1 MSELTPED
9 ALRLNVLLAGE
20 IQAIRIDEANMTVLG
35 LSPRGEAAVK
45 LHPVGRSDQYLRL
58 VRELLAGHAIGS
70 PGGYPVYIQ
79 RWTRMG
85 QARDKG
91 LDRLL
96 LLGEPEAA
104 VSVAYSNGLTD
115 ELARRAWWAMPTADN
130 ARRMLERECVAQ
142 GKMGKILADY
152 LIEHLPFENKP
163 HLIIDTVRIVLQPGL
178 ADEATR
184 RRLWGKGSHDSAY
197 HVGFLECLPDGLPE
211 SLPPRA
217 VGETLQPKLAM
228 LVAQGNPYAAQLE
241 RTLSGPGQ
249 AFLKTSEEVLRSPAD
264 QDVVIALLNAMA
276 AYFAA
281 VRPAGCGGNAVD
293 AILADAPQG
302 CSDPLRAIARA
313 ESYAAA
319 LCAGEAQSAGL
330 RELLDAAPELAGEV
344 RAMLALACM
353 DEGVARPVLAR
364 TTAAG
369 TLMRKKLEPVT
380 IPILQQ
386 LAVLRGQPF
395 SAATPRRR
403 R

>member
-1 MSELTPED
+1 MSELSPED
-9 ALRLNVLLAGE
+9 SLRLNVLLAGE
-20 IQAIRIDEANMTVLG
+20 VEAIRIDETAMTVHALT
-35 LSPRGEAAVK
+35 PRGEAAVK
-45 LHPVGRSDQYLRL
+45 LHPTGRNEQYLRL
-58 VRELLAGHAIGS
+58 VREMLAGHAIGS

-130 ARRMLERECVAQ
+130 ARRMLERESVVR
-142 GKMGKILADY
+142 GKMGKILAEY
-152 LIEHLPFENKP
+152 LIEHLPFENVP
-163 HLIIDTVRIVLQPGL
+163 HVIIDTVRIVLQPGL
-178 ADEATR
+178 TDEEAR
-184 RRLWGKGSHDSAY
+184 LRLWSKGRHDNAY
-197 HVGFLECLPDGLPE
+197 YVGFLESLPDDLPECLPA
-211 SLPPRA
+211 RA
-217 VGETLQPKLAM
+217 DLETLRPKLKA
-228 LVAQGNPYAAQLE
+228 LRERENPYAVQLE

-249 AFLKTSEEVLRSPAD
+249 AFLKVSEEVLRSPAD
-264 QDVVIALLNAMA
+264 QDVVVALLNTLA
-276 AYFAA
+276 AYFAS
-281 VRPAGCGGNAVD
+281 VRPADCGGNDVE
-293 AILADAPQG
+293 AILAYADAVCTG
-302 CSDPLRAIARA
+302 K
-313 ESYAAA
+313 
-319 LCAGEAQSAGL
+319 AQSATL
-330 RELLDAAPELAGEV
+330 RELLDAVPELAGEV

-353 DEGVARPVLAR
+353 DAEVATPVLAR

-369 TLMRKKLEPVT
+369 TLMRKKLEPVA

-395 SAATPRRR
+395 SAAAPRRR

>member
-20 IQAIRIDEANMTVLG
+20 IQAIRIDETAMTVHG
-35 LSPRGEAAVK
+35 LTPRGEAAVK
-45 LHPVGRSDQYLRL
+45 LHPAGRNDQYLRL
-58 VRELLAGHAIGS
+58 VREMLAGHAIGS

-85 QARDKG
+85 QTRDKG

-96 LLGEPEAA
+96 LLGEPEAV

-130 ARRMLERECVAQ
+130 ARRMLERESVVR
-142 GKMGKILADY
+142 GEMGKILAEY
-152 LIEHLPFENKP
+152 LIEHLPFENVP
-163 HLIIDTVRIVLQPGL
+163 HVIIDTVRIVLQPGL
-178 ADEATR
+178 TDEEAR
-184 RRLWGKGSHDSAY
+184 RRLWGRGRHDNAY
-197 HVGFLECLPDGLPE
+197 YVGFLECMPDGLPE

-217 VGETLQPKLAM
+217 DLETLRPKLKA
-228 LVAQGNPYAAQLE
+228 LLERGNPYAMQLE

-264 QDVVIALLNAMA
+264 QDVVVALLNTMA

-281 VRPAGCGGNAVD
+281 VRPASCGGNTVEE
-293 AILADAPQG
+293 ILADTPQG
-302 CSDPLRAIARA
+302 HSDPLRAIARA

-319 LCAGEAQSAGL
+319 LCTGNAPSAGL
-330 RELLDAAPELAGEV
+330 SELLDAAPELAGEV
-344 RAMLALACM
+344 RAMLALARM
-353 DEGVARPVLAR
+353 DAEVATPVLAR

-369 TLMRKKLEPVT
+369 TLMRKKLEPVA

>member
-20 IQAIRIDEANMTVLG
+20 VQAIRIDEASMTVFG

-45 LHPVGRSDQYLRL
+45 LHPAGRSDQYLHR

-152 LIEHLPFENKP
+152 LIEHLPFENQP

-178 ADEATR
+178 ADEAAR

-197 HVGFLECLPDGLPE
+197 YVGFLERLPDSLPECLPPHVGLE
-211 SLPPRA
+211 TCRPR
-217 VGETLQPKLAM
+217 LAA
-228 LVAQGNPYAAQLE
+228 LAAQGNLYAAQLE

-281 VRPAGCGGNAVD
+281 VRPASCNGNAVE
-293 AILADAPQG
+293 AILADT
-302 CSDPLRAIARA
+302 
-313 ESYAAA
+313 AA

-330 RELLDAAPELAGEV
+330 RELLDAAPGLAGEV

-353 DEGVARPVLAR
+353 DEEVARPVLAR

-369 TLMRKKLEPVT
+369 TLMRKKLEPVA
-380 IPILQQ
+380 IPTLQQ

-395 SAATPRRR
+395 NAATPRRR

>member
-45 LHPVGRSDQYLRL
+45 LHPVGRSDQYLRR

-96 LLGEPEAA
+96 LLGEPEAV

-115 ELARRAWWAMPTADN
+115 ELARFAWWAMPTADN
-130 ARRMLERECVAQ
+130 ARRMLERECVVQ
-142 GKMGKILADY
+142 GKMGKVLAEY
-152 LIEHLPFENKP
+152 LIEHLPFENEP
-163 HLIIDTVRIVLQPGL
+163 HIIIDTVRIVLQPGL
-178 ADEATR
+178 TDAAAR
-184 RRLWGKGSHDSAY
+184 QRLWKKGAY
-197 HVGFLECLPDGLPE
+197 DNAYYIGFLERMPDDLPE
-211 SLPPRA
+211 QHAPRA
-217 VGETLQPKLAM
+217 DWEAQRAKLTP
-228 LVAQGNPYAAQLE
+228 LIAQGNTYARQLE
-241 RTLSGPGQ
+241 RFLSGPGQ
-249 AFLKTSEEVLRSPAD
+249 AFLQTSEEVLRRPEN
-264 QDVVIALLNAMA
+264 QDVVVALLNAIA
-276 AYFAA
+276 AYFATI
-281 VRPAGCGGNAVD
+281 RQAGCNGNSME
-293 AILADAPQG
+293 AILADA
-302 CSDPLRAIARA
+302 AA
-313 ESYAAA
+313 EV
-319 LCAGEAQSAGL
+319 GKAQSAEL
-330 RELLDAAPELAGEV
+330 CELLNTAPELAGEV
-344 RAMLALACM
+344 SAMLALARM
-353 DEGVARPVLAR
+353 DAQVATPVLAR

-369 TLMRKKLEPVT
+369 TLMRKKLEPVA

-395 SAATPRRR
+395 NAAHPRRR

>member
-20 IQAIRIDEANMTVLG
+20 IQAIRIDEASMTVLG
-35 LSPRGEAAVK
+35 LSPRGEATVK
-45 LHPVGRSDQYLRL
+45 LHPVGRSDQYLRK

-96 LLGEPEAA
+96 LLGEPEAV

-115 ELARRAWWAMPTADN
+115 ELARCAWWAMPTADN
-130 ARRMLERECVAQ
+130 ARRMLERECVVH

-152 LIEHLPFENKP
+152 LIEHLPFENEP
-163 HLIIDTVRIVLQPGL
+163 HVIIDTVRIVLQPGL
-178 ADEATR
+178 TDESAR
-184 RRLWGKGSHDSAY
+184 QRLWKKGTYDNTY
-197 HVGFLECLPDGLPE
+197 YIGFLECVPDGLPE
-211 SLPPRA
+211 RHAPRA
-217 VGETLQPKLAM
+217 DWEAQQEKLAP
-228 LVAQGNPYAAQLE
+228 LIARGNAYARLLEQL
-241 RTLSGPGQ
+241 LSGPGQ
-249 AFLKTSEEVLRSPAD
+249 AFLQTSDEVMRRPEN
-264 QDVVIALLNAMA
+264 QDVVVALLNAVA

-281 VRPAGCGGNAVD
+281 VRPQGYSGNGVE
-293 AILADAPQG
+293 AILADA
-302 CSDPLRAIARA
+302 A
-313 ESYAAA
+313 EE
-319 LCAGEAQSAGL
+319 CEKVPSAEL

-344 RAMLALACM
+344 RAMLALARM
-353 DEGVARPVLAR
+353 NAEVAAPVLAR

-369 TLMRKKLEPVT
+369 TLMRTKLEPVA

-386 LAVLRGQPF
+386 LAALRGLPF

>member
-1 MSELTPED
+1 MAELSPED
-9 ALRLNVLLAGE
+9 SLRLNVLLAGE
-20 IQAIRIDEANMTVLG
+20 VEAIRIDETAMTVHALT
-35 LSPRGEAAVK
+35 PRGEAAIK
-45 LHPVGRSDQYLRL
+45 LHPVGRNEQYLRL
-58 VRELLAGHAIGS
+58 VREMLAGHAIGS

-130 ARRMLERECVAQ
+130 ARRMLERESVVR
-142 GKMGKILADY
+142 GKMGRILAEY
-152 LIEHLPFENKP
+152 LIEHLPFENVP
-163 HLIIDTVRIVLQPGL
+163 HVIIDTVRIILQPGL
-178 ADEATR
+178 TDEEAR
-184 RRLWGKGSHDSAY
+184 RRLWGKGRHDNAY
-197 HVGFLECLPDGLPE
+197 YVGFLESLPDALPE
-211 SLPPRA
+211 TLPARA
-217 VGETLQPKLAM
+217 DLEALRPKLAA
-228 LVAQGNPYAAQLE
+228 LLERGNPYAAQLV

-264 QDVVIALLNAMA
+264 QDVVIALLNTLA

-281 VRPAGCGGNAVD
+281 VRPAGCGGGAVE
-293 AILADAPQG
+293 AILAEADA
-302 CSDPLRAIARA
+302 A
-313 ESYAAA
+313 
-319 LCAGEAQSAGL
+319 CAGKAQPAEL
-330 RELLDAAPELAGEV
+330 RELLEAAPELAGEA

-353 DEGVARPVLAR
+353 DAEVAAPVLAR

-369 TLMRKKLEPVT
+369 TLMRKKLEPVAT
-380 IPILQQ
+380 PILRQ
-386 LAVLRGQPF
+386 LALLRGLPF
-395 SAATPRRR
+395 SAAAPRRR

>member
-20 IQAIRIDEANMTVLG
+20 IQAIRIDEASMTVLG
-35 LSPRGEAAVK
+35 LSPRGEATVK
-45 LHPVGRSDQYLRL
+45 LHPVGRSDQYLRK

-96 LLGEPEAA
+96 LLGEPEAV

-115 ELARRAWWAMPTADN
+115 ELARCAWWAMPTADN
-130 ARRMLERECVAQ
+130 ARRMLERECVVH

-152 LIEHLPFENKP
+152 LIEHLPFENEP
-163 HLIIDTVRIVLQPGL
+163 HVIIDTVRIVLQPGL
-178 ADEATR
+178 TDESAR
-184 RRLWGKGSHDSAY
+184 QRLWKKGTYDNTY
-197 HVGFLECLPDGLPE
+197 YIGFLECVPDGLPE
-211 SLPPRA
+211 RHAPRA
-217 VGETLQPKLAM
+217 DWEALQEKLAP
-228 LVAQGNPYAAQLE
+228 LIARGNAYARLLEQL
-241 RTLSGPGQ
+241 LSGPGQ
-249 AFLKTSEEVLRSPAD
+249 AFLQTSDEVMRRPEN
-264 QDVVIALLNAMA
+264 QDVVVALLNAVA

-281 VRPAGCGGNAVD
+281 VRPQGYSGNGVE
-293 AILADAPQG
+293 AILADA
-302 CSDPLRAIARA
+302 A
-313 ESYAAA
+313 EE
-319 LCAGEAQSAGL
+319 CEKVPSAEL

-344 RAMLALACM
+344 RAMLALARM
-353 DEGVARPVLAR
+353 NAEVAAPVLAR

-369 TLMRKKLEPVT
+369 TLMRTKLEPVAT
-380 IPILQQ
+380 PILQQ
-386 LAVLRGQPF
+386 LAALRGLPF

>member
-20 IQAIRIDEANMTVLG
+20 IQAIRIDEASMTVLG

-45 LHPVGRSDQYLRL
+45 LHPAGRSDQYLRL

-178 ADEATR
+178 ADEAAR
-184 RRLWGKGSHDSAY
+184 LRLWGKGSHDSAY
-197 HVGFLECLPDGLPE
+197 YVGFLERLPDGLPE
-211 SLPPRA
+211 CLPPR
-217 VGETLQPKLAM
+217 VGLEAHQPKLAA
-228 LVAQGNPYAAQLE
+228 LAAQGNLYAAQLE
-241 RTLSGPGQ
+241 RTLSGAGQ

-281 VRPAGCGGNAVD
+281 VRPASCNGNAVE
-293 AILADAPQG
+293 AILADT
-302 CSDPLRAIARA
+302 
-313 ESYAAA
+313 AA

-330 RELLDAAPELAGEV
+330 RELLDAAPGLAGEV

-369 TLMRKKLEPVT
+369 TLMRKKLEPVA

-395 SAATPRRR
+395 NAATPRRR